1 MLMLVV
7 SLFKISGSILLQIAP
22 WGTFRMA
29 INLQTSSAC
38 EDVSEVS
45 QGRFWELVPGHAVGC
60 FSSSDLGEEWRR

>member
-1 MLMLVV
+1 
-7 SLFKISGSILLQIAP
+7 

-60 FSSSDLGEEWRR
+60 FSSSDLGKTMFHDNLSSLVDTLWYSDD